1 MAAQCA
7 VCQFRIGSRAMH
19 QNNKDC
25 NEAKYLAEKYSDSI
39 YHGHGEDNDG
49 QSIDTLPLGQTKIY
63 MMHSAGFEPAPIK
76 NTT

>member
-1 MAAQCA
+1 MQ
-7 VCQFRIGSRAMH
+7 

-39 YHGHGEDNDG
+39 YHGHGEDNGDGG
-49 QSIDTLPLGQTKIY
+49 QSIGTLPLGHTKL